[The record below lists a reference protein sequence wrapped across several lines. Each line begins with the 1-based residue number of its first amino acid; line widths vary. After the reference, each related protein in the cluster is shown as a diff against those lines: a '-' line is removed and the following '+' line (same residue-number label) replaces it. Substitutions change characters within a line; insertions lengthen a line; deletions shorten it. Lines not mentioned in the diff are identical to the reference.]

1 MSLSVL
7 FHCLKLKMLKLLHNS
22 LDNQES
28 KIKTII
34 VLFCQGHSATV
45 MFQMIGEKIDTAKVW
60 LTK

>member
-1 MSLSVL
+1 
-7 FHCLKLKMLKLLHNS
+7 MLKLLHNS

-45 MFQMIGEKIDTAKVW
+45 MFQVIGEKNDTAKVW